1 MLDNSSWELEFFD
14 AAKNWRRYQFENI
27 LKYIN
32 SSVLDVGPGTGN
44 NIQYYKDKASQ
55 ITLLEINKNLANS
68 LKLKFDDDK
77 KIIVLNTDI
86 HSQEKKFDTILYM
99 DVLEHIEDD
108 KKEINKALKQ
118 LNSGGNLIFFV
129 PAYQFL
135 YSDFDK
141 AIGHIKRYN
150 KKFFLSFKKDEN
162 ITIIKLKYIDSI
174 GFFIAVLN
182 RLFNKDNKESISLG
196 VKIWDKLI
204 FLSKIMDLIFLN
216 KFGKSLFCI
225 MKKNN

>member
-68 LKLKFDDDK
+68 LKLKFDGDK

-99 DVLEHIEDD
+99 DVLEHIENDE
-108 KKEINKALKQ
+108 KEINKALKQ

-162 ITIIKLKYIDSI
+162 ITIIELKYIDSI

-182 RLFNKDNKESISLG
+182 KLFNKDNKESIGWG

-204 FLSKIMDLIFLN
+204 FLSKIMDLISLN

-225 MKKNN
+225 MKKNS

>member
-68 LKLKFDDDK
+68 LKLKFDGDK

-108 KKEINKALKQ
+108 EKEIDKALKQ

-162 ITIIKLKYIDSI
+162 ITIIELKYIDSI

-182 RLFNKDNKESISLG
+182 KLFNKDNKESIGLG